1 MNDKNN
7 IVRSLFIEKV
17 EYPVRYYEIIYEFN
31 LSSYV
36 GILTLY
42 CKLKKKYY

>member
-7 IVRSLFIEKV
+7 RVHNLFIEKV
-17 EYPVRYYEIIYEFN
+17 EYLLWDNLYGLN

-36 GILTLY
+36 GILIPH
-42 CKLKKKYY
+42 